1 MKSYKVV
8 LSTEARTMLISHI
21 RFLASVNPD
30 AAENVRA
37 ALMAEIRR
45 LNRMPERFPYL
56 DVNHRR
62 SLYRKMY
69 VPNNYL
75 VIYVIEDDTVYVE
88 YILDCRQD
96 YSWLID

>member
-1 MKSYKVV
+1 MKTYKVV
-8 LSTEARTMLISHI
+8 LSGEARTMLVSHV

-30 AAENVRA
+30 DAERLRSS
-37 ALMAEIRR
+37 LMGEIRK
-45 LNRMPERFPYL
+45 LDRMPERFPFL
-56 DVNHRR
+56 DVNNRR

-69 VPNNYL
+69 VPNHYL

-96 YSWLID
+96 YGWLID